1 MTAKAT
7 ALAAGS
13 QALAPLA
20 AIAIALALLYVA
32 GFADI
37 EALHNGAHDAR
48 HSAGM
53 PCH

>member
-1 MTAKAT
+1 MTTKAG
-7 ALAAGS
+7 AIPAGS
-13 QALAPLA
+13 HLVAPVA
-20 AIAIALALLYVA
+20 AILLALGLLFLA

>member
-1 MTAKAT
+1 MTTKSVT
-7 ALAAGS
+7 AAAGS
-13 QALAPLA
+13 HLLAPLA
-20 AIAIALALLYVA
+20 AIAVALALLYVA

-37 EALHNGAHDAR
+37 EAVHNGAHDAR

>member
-1 MTAKAT
+1 MTTKSAT
-7 ALAAGS
+7 TVAGS
-13 QALAPLA
+13 HLLGPLA
-20 AIAIALALLYVA
+20 AIAVALVLLYVA

-37 EALHNGAHDAR
+37 EAVHDGAHDAR